1 MHLSTLDA
9 CAHVRG
15 VLCSCIREYEYV
27 CMYAQDTKVSMHIC
41 MAKRTCMYACQSE
54 HMYVWYR
61 YHRYSAPPGSLEQAA
76 LVANPQQA
84 LLQTTRAHNTCRH
97 HVRRAHGQKEC
108 VTGLGVSATLS
119 IRRLASQIQ
128 KLRHAP
134 WPELVMACMSRRR
147 HPDRLSASCAAC
159 RCIGCRVTCCDCT
172 SRSVITGSLAR
183 GSNSSGRR

>member
-1 MHLSTLDA
+1 M
-9 CAHVRG
+9 C
-15 VLCSCIREYEYV
+15 VLIHIHICEYEHV
-27 CMYAQDTKVSMHIC
+27 CMYGKVSMH
-41 MAKRTCMYACQSE
+41 AKVSI
-54 HMYVWYR
+54 YVCTPKLPSSTPR
-61 YHRYSAPPGSLEQAA
+61 GSWGQAA

-159 RCIGCRVTCCDCT
+159 KCIGCRVTCCDCT